1 MCEYFGS
8 IGQSFLQ
15 KMSEKFLAK
24 KLTEFKIT
32 KCSLDSSNDKA
43 NLGPPSYD
51 KVYPEVPQAVPE
63 TWQGQ
68 AIQLQPQPHS
78 K

>member
-1 MCEYFGS
+1 
-8 IGQSFLQ
+8 
-15 KMSEKFLAK
+15 MSEKFVTK
-24 KLTEFKIT
+24 KLTDFKIT

-51 KVYPEVPQAVPE
+51 KVYPVVPQAVPE

-68 AIQLQPQPHS
+68 AIQLQPQTQS